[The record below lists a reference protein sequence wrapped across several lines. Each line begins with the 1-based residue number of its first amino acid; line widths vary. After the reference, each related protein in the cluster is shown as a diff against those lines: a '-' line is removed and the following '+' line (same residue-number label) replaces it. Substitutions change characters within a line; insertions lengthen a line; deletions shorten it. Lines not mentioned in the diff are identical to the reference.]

1 MMENKKIDQIVDDV
15 EFIKKAM
22 IIDLVSRGFSQED
35 VGSLLGVSQKTVSVM
50 FPKGILTKA
59 KALKKA
65 E

>member
-1 MMENKKIDQIVDDV
+1 MAEKSIAEIAADI

-22 IIDLVSRGFSQED
+22 IVDLVSRGFSQED

-59 KALKKA
+59 KLLNKG
-65 E
+65 